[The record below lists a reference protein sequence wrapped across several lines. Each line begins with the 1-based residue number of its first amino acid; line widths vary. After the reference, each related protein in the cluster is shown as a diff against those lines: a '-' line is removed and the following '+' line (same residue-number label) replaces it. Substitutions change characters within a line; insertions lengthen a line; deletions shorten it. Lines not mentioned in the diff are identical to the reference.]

1 MTTTFAPASDK
12 QISYLNS
19 LLANRVIANDLR
31 DDLCARISDGT
42 LDSKRASNA
51 IDTLLSCPK
60 ASTTSFTAK
69 VVALELGMYRTSD
82 GTMYRV
88 HESRETGN
96 RYAKRMEYDL
106 FSDKPR
112 FVYAKGAIST
122 LTPED
127 RMSLADAKAW
137 GMETGFCCVCGA
149 FLTDEKSVANGIG
162 PVCAKYF

>member
-12 QISYLNS
+12 QVSYLNS
-19 LLANRVIANDLR
+19 LLGARVIADDLR
-31 DDLCARISDGT
+31 DDLRARISDGT
-42 LDSKRASNA
+42 LDSKRASKA
-51 IDTLLSCPK
+51 IDTLLSSPK
-60 ASTTSFTAK
+60 ASATATPSK
-69 VVALELGMYRTSD
+69 IANLDLGMYRASD
-82 GTMYRV
+82 GTIYRV

-96 RYAKRMEYDL
+96 RYAKRMDYDL

-122 LTPED
+122 LTPAD